1 MPRPCRTRGS
11 PRLLGSACY
20 DAGMSEVPFFIRR
33 PYLLTRD
40 LLVDRDEPDLESLA
54 AIEEPWRFVWAILP
68 HAART
73 FSACIALLPKRSA
86 EAAAV
91 GYLYCRMLDTYEDL
105 VVDPNE
111 RDDALRSFADR
122 FEPPVG
128 SAPSIGG
135 NHASDQRDAGHLLL
149 VRRSDLVD
157 RAYAE
162 LDPQVQQLIR
172 VLVRDMS
179 EGMRWSSGAFVQQGG
194 VLLDEAQLARY
205 CRGVLGHPVLFSSR
219 LLRWYQTGDPVL
231 PVEIEE
237 QAMVVGEMIQL
248 ANVTRD
254 IEKDLRRGI
263 AYHPALRDDLG
274 VQDVAADPELTE
286 RVRAVREELLLMALR
301 RAPAYRP
308 LIEYLSPSRISLA
321 RASGVLMLSFTDQ
334 YFRSCARR
342 AGREPWGPRQS
353 STRVILSALPAV
365 WSRRSARRSL
375 STIEQDFLRASA

>member
-1 MPRPCRTRGS
+1 VP
-11 PRLLGSACY
+11 
-20 DAGMSEVPFFIRR
+20 EVPFFVRR

-40 LLVDRDEPDLESLA
+40 LLVDRNEPDLEALA

-105 VVDPNE
+105 VVDPDE
-111 RDDALRSFADR
+111 RDDALRAFADR
-122 FEPPVG
+122 FEPPMG
-128 SAPSIGG
+128 PAPLIGG
-135 NHASDQRDAGHLLL
+135 NHARDQRDAGHLLL
-149 VRRSDLVD
+149 VRRAELVD
-157 RAYAE
+157 RAYAG

-194 VLLDEAQLARY
+194 VLLDEAQLTRY

-231 PVEIEE
+231 PPEVEEE
-237 QAMVVGEMIQL
+237 AMVVGEMVQL

-263 AYHPALRDDLG
+263 AYHPTLRDDLG
-274 VQDVAADPELTE
+274 AREVAADPDLTE
-286 RVRAVREELLLMALR
+286 RVRVVREELLLMALR

-308 LIEYLSPSRISLA
+308 LIEYLSPGRISLA

-342 AGREPWGPRQS
+342 SGREPWGPRQS
-353 STRVILSALPAV
+353 STRLILSSLPSV
-365 WSRRSARRSL
+365 WSRHSAHRRL
-375 STIEQDFLRASA
+375 STIERDFVAAASV